1 MTNIIN
7 YLGKWHRRLYKTRY
21 YAKHAYLN
29 FLPYEMIAKSLDDII
44 CEYNRLPKEKQH
56 QIQKRVDYYN
66 KLNAKQSIS
75 QNLAFV
81 GKFKNNHASAYY
93 YDIAQWLRYFPK
105 NSPFAYLFGDITA
118 IPTEPTLLK
127 SRPIAENNQN
137 SVIIKLDSVRHFYT
151 RTDNIN
157 FSQKKPLLVWRGAA
171 HQPHRLAF
179 LEKFANHPQC
189 DVKCVHKKSIGKAY
203 HGDFMSISE
212 QLKYKFVLSI
222 EGNEVATNTKWIMA
236 SQSLCFM
243 NSPKF
248 ETWLM
253 EGLLKPEVHFVHLQ
267 DDYSDLEEKISFYSK
282 NHDAAQKIINNANQW
297 MSQFF
302 DEKQELIT
310 SVLVLKKYF
319 ENTTQA

>member
-1 MTNIIN
+1 MTDVIN
-7 YLGKWHRRLYKTRY
+7 YFGKWHRRLYKTRY

-29 FLPYEMIAKSLDDII
+29 FLPYKMISKSLDDII
-44 CEYNRLPKEKQH
+44 SEYNRLPKDTQ
-56 QIQKRVDYYN
+56 QNIQKRVDYYN
-66 KLNAKQSIS
+66 KLGTKQSIS

-105 NSPFAYLFGDITA
+105 NSPFAYLFGDVTTVPA
-118 IPTEPTLLK
+118 EPTLVK
-127 SRPIAENNQN
+127 SRPIAGDNQN
-137 SVIIKLDSVRHFYT
+137 SVILKLDSVRHFYT
-151 RTDNIN
+151 LKDNQKFN
-157 FSQKKPLLVWRGAA
+157 DKKPILVWRGAA

-203 HGDFMSISE
+203 NGDFMSISQ
-212 QLKYKFVLSI
+212 QLKYKFILSI
-222 EGNEVATNTKWIMA
+222 EGNDVATNTKWIMA

-253 EGLLKPEVHFVHLQ
+253 EGLLQPEVHFVHLQ
-267 DDYSDLEEKISFYSK
+267 DDYSDLEDKMSFYSK
-282 NHDAAQKIINNANQW
+282 NPDAAQKIINNANQW

-319 ENTTQA
+319 ENTIQA

>member
-1 MTNIIN
+1 MITTH
-7 YLGKWHRRLYKTRY
+7 LGKWHRRLYKTRY
-21 YAKHAYLN
+21 YAKYAYLN
-29 FLPYEMIAKSLDDII
+29 FLPFEMIAKSLDEII
-44 CEYNRLPKEKQH
+44 SQYKMLPQECQKQ
-56 QIQKRVDYYN
+56 IAKRVDYYN
-66 KLNAKQSIS
+66 KLSVSAQIS

-105 NSPFAYLFGDITA
+105 NTPFSYLFGDISTVPA
-118 IPTEPTLLK
+118 EPTLLK
-127 SRPIAENNQN
+127 SRPIVQNNQN
-137 SVIIKLDSVRHFYT
+137 SVILKLDSVRHFYT
-151 RTDNIN
+151 LKDRQSFAD
-157 FSQKKPLLVWRGAA
+157 KKPMLLWRGAA

-203 HGDFMSISE
+203 HGDFMSIKE
-212 QLKYKFVLSI
+212 QLKYKFILSI

-243 NSPKF
+243 TTPRF

-253 EGLLKPEVHFVHLQ
+253 EGLLKPEIHFVHLQ
-267 DDYSDLEEKISFYSK
+267 DDYSDLDEKISFYTT
-282 NHDAAQKIINNANQW
+282 HEDAAQKIITNANRW

-310 SVLVLKKYF
+310 SVLVMKKYF
-319 ENTTQA
+319 EYTMKNI